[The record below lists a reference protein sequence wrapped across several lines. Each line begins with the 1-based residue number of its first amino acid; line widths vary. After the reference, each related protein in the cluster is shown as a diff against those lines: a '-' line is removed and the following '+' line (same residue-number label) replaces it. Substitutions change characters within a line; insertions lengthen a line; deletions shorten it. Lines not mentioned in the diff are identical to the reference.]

1 MHLTV
6 SECQIEEDEHVGAQ
20 KKRRE
25 IGKKQSKRTS
35 VIVWGGRASNVK
47 HEWPSRI

>member
-6 SECQIEEDEHVGAQ
+6 SECQIEKGGRVGVQ

-35 VIVWGGRASNVK
+35 VIVWGGRASSVK